1 MYPMYHND
9 FRNKILAGVMA
20 LALLSMAAG
29 GLLLWKNRR
38 GTPGEPVGLYH
49 RLLCDGLALER
60 QYIRQDAKDYPRQ
73 VLVVDLS
80 GSILTEEEKTEVL
93 ERIEADWPMLEV
105 VDYPAESSDQTFH
118 GRFDDIIKTGGFRV
132 GPYEVEHVLAEHP
145 AVLECSVIGVPDPLR
160 GQAIKAIVQPA
171 PGYAPCRELEAEL
184 RDFCNQRLAE
194 YKWVRLVELVE
205 EMPKTISGKVQKG
218 LQRRE

>member
-118 GRFDDIIKTGGFRV
+118 GRFDDGRSYEIGGETLTLDGSVQLYYLSHRFLEPFPPREELGINPV
-132 GPYEVEHVLAEHP
+132 PVL
-145 AVLECSVIGVPDPLR
+145 
-160 GQAIKAIVQPA
+160 VQM
-171 PGYAPCRELEAEL
+171 G
-184 RDFCNQRLAE
+184 
-194 YKWVRLVELVE
+194 
-205 EMPKTISGKVQKG
+205 
-218 LQRRE
+218 

>member
-118 GRFDDIIKTGGFRV
+118 GRFDDDRSYEIGGETLTLDGSVQLYYLSHRFLEPFPPREELGINPV
-132 GPYEVEHVLAEHP
+132 PVLVQMEMGGYQGCPITYIHRPRRGWVERERG
-145 AVLECSVIGVPDPLR
+145 AVWAHS
-160 GQAIKAIVQPA
+160 
-171 PGYAPCRELEAEL
+171 
-184 RDFCNQRLAE
+184 
-194 YKWVRLVELVE
+194 
-205 EMPKTISGKVQKG
+205 
-218 LQRRE
+218 

>member
-9 FRNKILAGVMA
+9 FRNKILAGVMV

-60 QYIRQDAKDYPRQ
+60 QYIRQDAKEYPRQ

-118 GRFDDIIKTGGFRV
+118 GRFDDGRS
-132 GPYEVEHVLAEHP
+132 YEIGEETLT
-145 AVLECSVIGVPDPLR
+145 LDGSVQLYYLSHR
-160 GQAIKAIVQPA
+160 
-171 PGYAPCRELEAEL
+171 
-184 RDFCNQRLAE
+184 F
-194 YKWVRLVELVE
+194 
-205 EMPKTISGKVQKG
+205 
-218 LQRRE
+218 

>member
-80 GSILTEEEKTEVL
+80 GE
-93 ERIEADWPMLEV
+93 D
-105 VDYPAESSDQTFH
+105 
-118 GRFDDIIKTGGFRV
+118 GGV
-132 GPYEVEHVLAEHP
+132 GTH
-145 AVLECSVIGVPDPLR
+145 R
-160 GQAIKAIVQPA
+160 G
-171 PGYAPCRELEAEL
+171 
-184 RDFCNQRLAE
+184 RLAHA
-194 YKWVRLVELVE
+194 
-205 EMPKTISGKVQKG
+205 GGGG
-218 LQRRE
+218 LPGRKQRPDLPRAV

>member
-1 MYPMYHND
+1 MYHMYHND

-38 GTPGEPVGLYH
+38 GTLGEPVGLYH

-118 GRFDDIIKTGGFRV
+118 GRLDDGRSYEIGEETLTLDGSVQLYYLSHRFLEPFPPREELGINPVPVLVQMEMGGYQGCPITYIHRPRR
-132 GPYEVEHVLAEHP
+132 GWVERERG
-145 AVLECSVIGVPDPLR
+145 AVWAHS
-160 GQAIKAIVQPA
+160 
-171 PGYAPCRELEAEL
+171 
-184 RDFCNQRLAE
+184 
-194 YKWVRLVELVE
+194 
-205 EMPKTISGKVQKG
+205 
-218 LQRRE
+218 

>member
-118 GRFDDIIKTGGFRV
+118 GRLDDGRSYEIGEETLTLDGSVQLYYLSHRFLEPFPPREELGINPVPVLVQMEMGGYQGCPITYIHRPRR
-132 GPYEVEHVLAEHP
+132 GWVERERGMALAH
-145 AVLECSVIGVPDPLR
+145 S
-160 GQAIKAIVQPA
+160 
-171 PGYAPCRELEAEL
+171 
-184 RDFCNQRLAE
+184 
-194 YKWVRLVELVE
+194 
-205 EMPKTISGKVQKG
+205 
-218 LQRRE
+218 